1 MADGRMPTA
10 DDITVGIVGCGR
22 CTVFGHLPALARM
35 RDRFRVVAVCD
46 VEKSR
51 RERIERDFPEVR
63 HYRRLED
70 MVEDRDIKL
79 VLIATPTLSHEAMSI
94 ECLGRGLWTVCE
106 TPVAISHE
114 GALALRAASLKA
126 GGRLIPAIPALFS
139 NEFRLASMAG
149 ARKDIGNLYDI
160 RIRHGLYRRRR
171 DWQSTLKR
179 AGGVLRFAAQ
189 EPVLQALSLLHAP
202 PVQMW
207 SETKKIV
214 SLGDAEDYVR
224 LLMRTADGVT
234 ADIEVNSAE
243 LAADAPAIALRGS
256 RGSFSVMPGAASGI
270 CRMIDPSQ
278 KFEKHRSSV
287 ALPPLE
293 VDSEEVR
300 IIEESVEVPDPM
312 PPYEA
317 FWNAVYAAASGNG
330 PFPVDFDLV
339 VEMVRYIGIA
349 GKPAPIAI

>member
-1 MADGRMPTA
+1 MPAADE
-10 DDITVGIVGCGR
+10 ITVGIVGCGR
-22 CTVFGHLPALARM
+22 CAVFGHLPALARM

-46 VEKSR
+46 VERSR
-51 RERIERDFPEVR
+51 RERIERDFPDVR

-70 MVEDRDIKL
+70 MVEDRDL
-79 VLIATPTLSHEAMSI
+79 RLALIATPTLSHEAMSI
-94 ECLGRGLWTVCE
+94 GCLGRGLWTVCE
-106 TPVAISHE
+106 TPVALSHE
-114 GALALRAASLKA
+114 GALALRGASLKA
-126 GGRLIPAIPALFS
+126 GGRLIPAVPALFS
-139 NEFRLASMAG
+139 NEFRLASMART
-149 ARKDIGNLYDI
+149 RKDIGSLYDI
-160 RIRHGLYRRRR
+160 RIRHGMYRRRR
-171 DWQSTLKR
+171 DWQATLKR

-243 LAADAPAIALRGS
+243 LAADTPAITLRGT
-256 RGSFSVMPGAASGI
+256 RGSFSVMPGAASGR
-270 CRMIDPSQ
+270 CRMIAPSRQ
-278 KFEKHRSSV
+278 FAKRRSSV

-300 IIEESVEVPDPM
+300 IMEESVEIPDPM
-312 PPYEA
+312 SPYEA
-317 FWNAVYAAASGNG
+317 FWDAVYAAVAGEC